1 MFRAEARS
9 HTWHE
14 VQSLISERSFT
25 AKCQNQRRN
34 EIGKSRRCRII
45 SERGLDPYRCTSC
58 PNRLTYLDPV
68 PRRERGVNLQF
79 GQTYCTA
86 GKKPRVFKKKECKVY
101 PPDWCPKKKWPCE
114 FRIYTFKNIRSRC
127 MHNMFHEDEVPSEFR
142 CAVRQ
147 EGVVELSPMAFFSG
161 LEDSTAAQ
169 LLGVAVN
176 SGEIVEMDD
185 GLKHYCFYLELGG
198 ARYLPYWDGRQSQAK
213 RVSAGF
219 RG

>member
-1 MFRAEARS
+1 M
-9 HTWHE
+9 
-14 VQSLISERSFT
+14 
-25 AKCQNQRRN
+25 
-34 EIGKSRRCRII
+34 

-142 CAVRQ
+142 YAVRQ
-147 EGVVELSPMAFFSG
+147 EGVARSFWA
-161 LEDSTAAQ
+161 
-169 LLGVAVN
+169 LL
-176 SGEIVEMDD
+176 
-185 GLKHYCFYLELGG
+185 
-198 ARYLPYWDGRQSQAK
+198 
-213 RVSAGF
+213 
-219 RG
+219 

>member
-1 MFRAEARS
+1 M
-9 HTWHE
+9 
-14 VQSLISERSFT
+14 
-25 AKCQNQRRN
+25 
-34 EIGKSRRCRII
+34 

-127 MHNMFHEDEVPSEFR
+127 MHSMFHEGEVPSEFR

-161 LEDSTAAQ
+161 PEDSTAAQ

-198 ARYLPYWDGRQSQAK
+198 ARYLPYWDADKARQNVYQPDSEDD
-213 RVSAGF
+213 
-219 RG
+219 

>member
-9 HTWHE
+9 HTRHE

-86 GKKPRVFKKKECKVY
+86 GKKPRVFKKKESEEPGVSDLY
-101 PPDWCPKKKWPCE
+101 PRRDGVPRRRSHPGCCE
-114 FRIYTFKNIRSRC
+114 FQFLRSGRRPQSTTVIIYIRRSAHRFLNKVANWPPLASAVPFVIRSIHIGIRIHSKTPLSFKKSYFC
-127 MHNMFHEDEVPSEFR
+127 KFVAWKSSSAPFLIF
-142 CAVRQ
+142 AAPPP
-147 EGVVELSPMAFFSG
+147 GVS
-161 LEDSTAAQ
+161 
-169 LLGVAVN
+169 
-176 SGEIVEMDD
+176 I
-185 GLKHYCFYLELGG
+185 
-198 ARYLPYWDGRQSQAK
+198 
-213 RVSAGF
+213 
-219 RG
+219 

>member
-1 MFRAEARS
+1 
-9 HTWHE
+9 
-14 VQSLISERSFT
+14 
-25 AKCQNQRRN
+25 
-34 EIGKSRRCRII
+34 
-45 SERGLDPYRCTSC
+45 
-58 PNRLTYLDPV
+58 
-68 PRRERGVNLQF
+68 
-79 GQTYCTA
+79 
-86 GKKPRVFKKKECKVY
+86 
-101 PPDWCPKKKWPCE
+101 
-114 FRIYTFKNIRSRC
+114 

-198 ARYLPYWDGRQSQAK
+198 ARYLPYWMPTKPGKTCISRIPRMIKALCHNE
-213 RVSAGF
+213 
-219 RG
+219 